1 VRQSARK
8 SSVQSRREQAVPANW
23 LLDKTHEQ
31 ATKNAPASANYL
43 CRRLLA
49 KLPAYTRSAL
59 ASYKSKRKRRDLKFA
74 GAKECQKIL
83 KRRLKITERTH
94 TATDSAELQERTRPE
109 FARIPIVSLDEGFH
123 EFVNSVLKFPAASF
137 SKRRLSK
144 IRSMSRG

>member
-8 SSVQSRREQAVPANW
+8 SSVPARASR